1 MELLQHG
8 HHCSE
13 RSLDRRDARLSTTDR
28 RPPQTIPLPQ
38 ATAREAAKTLAA
50 VRDASDLR
58 ARLEETEVRPIHWF
72 PYDRAG
78 VVNADP

>member
-1 MELLQHG
+1 LND
-8 HHCSE
+8 
-13 RSLDRRDARLSTTDR
+13 RSTGETPAFQPPTDA
-28 RPPQTIPLPQ
+28 PPQTIPLPQ

-50 VRDASDLR
+50 VRDKSDLR

-78 VVNADP
+78 VVNAVP